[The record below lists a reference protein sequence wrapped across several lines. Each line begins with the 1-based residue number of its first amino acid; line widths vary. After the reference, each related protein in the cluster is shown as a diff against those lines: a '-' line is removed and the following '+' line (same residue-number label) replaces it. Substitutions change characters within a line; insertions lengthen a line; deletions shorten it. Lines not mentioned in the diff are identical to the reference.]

1 MAHRAAGLQ
10 MMVSMRTEKRSPG
23 PPDVR

>member
-23 PPDVR
+23 PPDAR